1 MDRRTFLTAV
11 VFTAATVPSLTAL
24 SADDLYILPQDD
36 IGRLKADFN
45 ANRSKVRLVFMLSPT

>member
-11 VFTAATVPSLTAL
+11 VFTATTVPTFTAL
-24 SADDLYILPQDD
+24 SEDNLYILPQDD

>member
-11 VFTAATVPSLTAL
+11 VFTAATVPTVTAL
-24 SADDLYILPQDD
+24 SADDLYTLPQDG
-36 IGRLKADFN
+36 IERLKADFN